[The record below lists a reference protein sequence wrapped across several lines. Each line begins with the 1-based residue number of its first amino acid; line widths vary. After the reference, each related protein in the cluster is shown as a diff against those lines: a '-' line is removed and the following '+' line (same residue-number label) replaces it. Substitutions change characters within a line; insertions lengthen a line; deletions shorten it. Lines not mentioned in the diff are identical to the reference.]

1 MLLTEFDQKEYE
13 DMLRNEYLEEGR
25 AEGRAE
31 GRIEGHKE
39 KEMEM
44 INKIISKGIMS
55 LEDACNLF
63 EVSVEELRK

>member
-1 MLLTEFDQKEYE
+1 MLLTEFNQKEYE
-13 DMLRNEYLEEGR
+13 QMLRREYLEEGR
-25 AEGRAE
+25 VK
-31 GRIEGHKE
+31 GHKE

-63 EVSVEELRK
+63 EVSPEELRK